1 MTLTIELYGLEL
13 WGHHGVEED
22 ERRDGQRF
30 LFDLWLDV
38 PETALS
44 DRLEDAVDYREVAAL
59 VREVSDGRQYRLL
72 EPLAAALAD
81 ALLARFPAER
91 ARVRVRKPDVTLD
104 PPVEFSAVSV
114 ERRASAQASA

>member
-1 MTLTIELYGLEL
+1 VGLTIELYGLEL
-13 WGHHGVEED
+13 WGHHGVDEA

-59 VREVSDGRQYRLL
+59 VREVSGGRQYRLL

-81 ALLARFPAER
+81 AILARFPVER
-91 ARVRVRKPDVTLD
+91 ARVRVRKPDVSLD

-114 ERRASAQASA
+114 ERRASA